1 MAETIQTV
9 GRRKNSISR
18 AALIDGQGIITINGE
33 TIDDYFQKDE
43 NLIAIVMEPLKVV
56 KAVTKYDISVQVYGG
71 GSVGQ
76 AGAVRHSI
84 ARALDKTDPSN
95 HGALKK
101 GGFLTRDPRVVE
113 RKKPGRPKARKRFQF
128 SKR

>member
-18 AALIDGQGIITINGE
+18 AVMVDGQGTITVNGKTFVE
-33 TIDDYFQKDE
+33 YFQNDE
-43 NLIAIVMEPLKVV
+43 TLMAIVMEPLKAV
-56 KAVTKYDISVQVYGG
+56 KATERYDISIKVYGG

-84 ARALDKTDPSN
+84 ARALDKADPSN

-101 GGFLTRDPRVVE
+101 AGFLTRDPRVVE

>member
-1 MAETIQTV
+1 MAEKIQTV
-9 GRRKNSISR
+9 GRRKNSIAR
-18 AALIDGQGIITINGE
+18 AVLVDGQGTITINDKTFE
-33 TIDDYFQKDE
+33 EYFQKDE
-43 NLIAIVMEPLKVV
+43 TLMAIVMEPLKAV
-56 KAVTKYDISVQVYGG
+56 KATNRYDISIKVYGG

-84 ARALDKTDPSN
+84 ARALDKADPSN

-101 GGFLTRDPRVVE
+101 AGFLTRDPRVVE

>member
-9 GRRKNSISR
+9 GRRKNSIAR
-18 AALIDGQGIITINGE
+18 AALVGGQGLVTINGKPMDEYFKKEE
-33 TIDDYFQKDE
+33 T
-43 NLIAIVMEPLKVV
+43 LIAIVMEPLKVI
-56 KAVTKYDISVQVYGG
+56 KAATQYDISIQVYGG
-71 GSVGQ
+71 GTVGQ

-84 ARALDKTDPSN
+84 ARALDKIDPSN

-101 GGFLTRDPRVVE
+101 AGFLTRDPRVVE

>member
-1 MAETIQTV
+1 MTETIQTV

-18 AALIDGQGIITINGE
+18 AVLVDGQGIIIINGKPLE
-33 TIDDYFQKDE
+33 EYFQKE
-43 NLIAIVMEPLKVV
+43 ETLIAIVMEPLKAL
-56 KAVTKYDISVQVYGG
+56 KATTKYDIAVKVYGG
-71 GSVGQ
+71 GTVGQ

-84 ARALDKTDPSN
+84 ARALDKADSAN
-95 HGALKK
+95 HGVLKK
-101 GGFLTRDPRVVE
+101 AGFLTRDPRVVE

>member
-18 AALIDGQGIITINGE
+18 AVMIEGQGAITVNGKMMDE
-33 TIDDYFQKDE
+33 YFQKDE
-43 NLIAIVMEPLKVV
+43 TLIAIVMEPLKTV
-56 KAVTKYDISVQVYGG
+56 KATTRYDISIKVYGG
-71 GSVGQ
+71 GSSGQ

-84 ARALDKTDPSN
+84 ARALDKADPSN
-95 HGALKK
+95 HGVLKK
-101 GGFLTRDPRVVE
+101 GGFLTRDPRIVE
-113 RKKPGRPKARKRFQF
+113 RKKPGQPKARKKFQF

>member
-18 AALIDGQGIITINGE
+18 AVLVDGQGTITVNDKTFE
-33 TIDDYFQKDE
+33 EYFQKDE
-43 NLIAIVMEPLKVV
+43 NLMAIVMEPLKAV
-56 KAVTKYDISVQVYGG
+56 KATNRYDISIKVYGG

-84 ARALDKTDPSN
+84 ARALDKADPSN
-95 HGALKK
+95 HGVLKK
-101 GGFLTRDPRVVE
+101 AGFLTRDPRVVE